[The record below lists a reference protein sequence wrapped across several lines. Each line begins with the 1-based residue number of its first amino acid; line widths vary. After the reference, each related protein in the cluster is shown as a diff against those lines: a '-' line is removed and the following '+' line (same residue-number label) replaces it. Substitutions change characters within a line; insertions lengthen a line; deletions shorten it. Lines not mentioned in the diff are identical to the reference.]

1 MRRDWERAD
10 GARLITVKTAR
21 WVHGFVVLFS
31 LLLFIFEISVR
42 TTFFQS
48 RSQLIFFHF
57 CNSFLLHFGNW
68 LICVAT
74 WNLAHTLFSIPYKN
88 PLISRAD
95 LLYLKVV
102 WLLLVPGNAKK
113 WWMLALQAL
122 GSPTMRKTLKMP
134 PKPLRIACKK
144 SRGTFQSVSMDPPA
158 FTWGPQLGCDYW
170 GKSWKAQRS
179 PLDQHSQECVES
191 FQEYNCISGKE
202 SHILP

>member
-1 MRRDWERAD
+1 M
-10 GARLITVKTAR
+10 GA
-21 WVHGFVVLFS
+21 WVCCTLLSTFIYIWNFCKDSLFS
-31 LLLFIFEISVR
+31 KQVSAHF
-42 TTFFQS
+42 
-48 RSQLIFFHF
+48 FFHF

-122 GSPTMRKTLKMP
+122 GSPTMRKTPKMP

-170 GKSWKAQRS
+170 GKSWNGTEEPIGPTQPGMCWIFPR
-179 PLDQHSQECVES
+179 
-191 FQEYNCISGKE
+191 I
-202 SHILP
+202 

>member
-1 MRRDWERAD
+1 MSVVCFIRREWESAD
-10 GARLITVKTAR
+10 EARLITVKTGR

-31 LLLFIFEISVR
+31 LLLYIFEISIMR
-42 TTFFQS
+42 TFFLS
-48 RSQLIFFHF
+48 RSWLNFFHL
-57 CNSFLLHFGNW
+57 CNSFLLYFENW

-88 PLISRAD
+88 PLIYRAD
-95 LLYLKVV
+95 LLFYLEVV

-122 GSPTMRKTLKMP
+122 GSPTMRKTPKMP

-144 SRGTFQSVSMDPPA
+144 SRGTFQSISMGPPA

-170 GKSWKAQRS
+170 GKSSNGPEKPVGPTQPGMCWPFPR
-179 PLDQHSQECVES
+179 
-191 FQEYNCISGKE
+191 I
-202 SHILP
+202 

>member
-1 MRRDWERAD
+1 MSAVCFMRRDWESAD
-10 GARLITVKTAR
+10 GARLITVKTGR

-31 LLLFIFEISVR
+31 LLLFIFEISVMR
-42 TTFFQS
+42 TFFQS
-48 RSQLIFFHF
+48 RSQLIFFHL

-68 LICVAT
+68 LIYVAT

-95 LLYLKVV
+95 LHYLKVV

-122 GSPTMRKTLKMP
+122 GSPTMRKTPKMP

-144 SRGTFQSVSMDPPA
+144 SRGTFQSVSRIHLRLP
-158 FTWGPQLGCDYW
+158 GGH
-170 GKSWKAQRS
+170 SWDAITEVRARMAQRS
-179 PLDQHSQECVES
+179 PLDQHSQECVEP
-191 FQEYNCISGKE
+191 FQEYNCISGK
-202 SHILP
+202 